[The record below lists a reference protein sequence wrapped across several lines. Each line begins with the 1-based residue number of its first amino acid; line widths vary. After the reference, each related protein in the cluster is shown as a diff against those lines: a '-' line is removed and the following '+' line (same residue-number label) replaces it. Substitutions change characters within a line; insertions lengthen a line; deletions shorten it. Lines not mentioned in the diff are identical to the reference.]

1 MRNYLVLH
9 LARAQKPTYIG
20 LDLHAT
26 VDSNSSANTYTAE
39 SVVALGS
46 KVPRV
51 KGMREKRLLHQS
63 LCEITH
69 IKSYLNI
76 KYTLLVNSIFLYFLS
91 I

>member
-9 LARAQKPTYIG
+9 LARAQKPTYTG

-26 VDSNSSANTYTAE
+26 VDSNSSLKTYTAA

-46 KVPRV
+46 KIPRM
-51 KGMREKRLLHQS
+51 KGMREKELLHKS

-69 IKSYLNI
+69 IKSYLN
-76 KYTLLVNSIFLYFLS
+76 KNTLCL
-91 I
+91 